1 MTIDQVNGLLDRLSA
16 VSKEYFPRFC
26 HEMFLTAYDRKEQ
39 QPILA
44 EFYRAMNPKELKWL
58 VRIILR
64 RIWHRS

>member
-1 MTIDQVNGLLDRLSA
+1 
-16 VSKEYFPRFC
+16 
-26 HEMFLTAYDRKEQ
+26 MFLTAYDRKEQ